1 MFAIQF
7 HLIKKKM
14 KSHVIELVVTLVAT
28 LIFSNTANSQTEQQK
43 NQSAKSPLPDSAF
56 FNALVN
62 QYVQAIDQA
71 DTILASKIWAPTA
84 EISFINPAGTEYGW
98 NEIKNIY
105 TMFKDNFSTRKLTFF
120 NLKFAYY
127 GNVSWLTFYWIF
139 DATLKTNN
147 TPVQTKG
154 RETQIWRKIN
164 YEWRLVHVHYSGMP
178 VTGQGQ

>member
-1 MFAIQF
+1 
-7 HLIKKKM
+7 M
-14 KSHVIELVVTLVAT
+14 KSPMITLAVAFAT
-28 LIFSNTANSQTEQQK
+28 ALIFSNTANSQTILQK
-43 NQSAKSPLPDSAF
+43 NQSAKSPMPDSAF
-56 FNALVN
+56 FNTLVT

-105 TMFKDNFSTRKLTFF
+105 KMFKDNFSARKLTFF

-127 GNVSWLTFYWIF
+127 DNVSWLTFNWIF

-147 TPVQTKG
+147 NPVQTKG

-178 VTGQGQ
+178 ATGQDQEF